1 MQTCR
6 PRGAAVLFLQ
16 PPSAAVLVSERG
28 GRGAVR
34 LPRGRGSV
42 HYECE
47 ICLRLGQ
54 RTEVTAVTL
63 GLDMTLRDVQAQLK
77 KAGHAWELGKACPAQ
92 APRP

>member
-1 MQTCR
+1 
-6 PRGAAVLFLQ
+6 VLFLK
-16 PPSAAVLVSERG
+16 PLSAAVIVGERG

-77 KAGHAWELGKACPAQ
+77 KAGHAWELGKARPAQ